1 MQYVTVYPKYSIMY
15 NVLLYYQYVPIA
27 DPAQFREQHYALCKQ
42 LQLKGRVLIGS
53 EGINGTVAGSME
65 ATEQYK
71 QALRDDDR
79 FKAIQFKENQ
89 YQVNPFPK
97 LKVTVRKEIV
107 TLGVEGADPQN
118 SGQHLTPEQ
127 WHALAQQKDVVILDG
142 RNNFE
147 AAIGKF
153 KNAITPDIEF
163 FRDFPDWV
171 QQNKPK
177 LENKKVLMY
186 CTGGIRCE
194 RASALLKEEGI
205 QEVYQLDGGIIN
217 YGKHIP
223 NGLWEGSCYVFDERA
238 KVQVNDDA
246 HHQIISQCLFC
257 DTKTDV
263 YYNCSNV
270 KCNKMILLCDVCLDK
285 SNMACSED
293 CSTKHRAGV
302 AKPWEI

>member
-1 MQYVTVYPKYSIMY
+1 MY

-27 DPAQFREQHYALCKQ
+27 NPTQFCERHYALCQQ

-53 EGINGTVAGSME
+53 EGINGTVAGSP
-65 ATEQYK
+65 AAAEQYK

-79 FKAIQFKENQ
+79 FKTIQFKEAQ

-97 LKVTVRKEIV
+97 LKVTVRQEIV
-107 TLGVEGADPQN
+107 TLGVEGASPKN
-118 SGQHLTPEQ
+118 SGKHLSPEQ
-127 WHALAQQKDVVILDG
+127 WHELAQQDDVVILDG

-163 FRDFPDWV
+163 FRDFPQWV
-171 QQNKPK
+171 QQNKLK

-194 RASALLKEEGI
+194 RASALLKEQGI
-205 QEVYQLDGGIIN
+205 PEVYQLDGGIIN

-223 NGLWEGSCYVFDERA
+223 NGLWEGSCYVFDERT

-246 HHQIISQCLFC
+246 HHQIISHCLFC

-285 SNMACSED
+285 SNMACSEE
-293 CSTKHRAGV
+293 CSTKNRNGV
-302 AKPWEI
+302 IKSWNII